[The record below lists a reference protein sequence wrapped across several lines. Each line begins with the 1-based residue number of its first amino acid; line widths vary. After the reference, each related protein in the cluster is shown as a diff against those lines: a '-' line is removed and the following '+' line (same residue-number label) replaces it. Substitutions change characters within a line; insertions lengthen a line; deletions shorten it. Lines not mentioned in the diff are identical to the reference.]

1 MSVRPSWACHC
12 RQPFRPPRHSGAG
25 SRWLYNLS
33 MAAYEFASKEF
44 DDAVRAAG
52 RRAFE
57 ETLAAGLSVFYLDDE
72 GLDLM
77 EQPDGRRFEIR
88 WIPGAPSGENYEIL
102 REVKKRAA

>member
-1 MSVRPSWACHC
+1 
-12 RQPFRPPRHSGAG
+12 
-25 SRWLYNLS
+25 
-33 MAAYEFASKEF
+33 MAAYDFASKEF

-57 ETLAAGLSVFYLDDE
+57 ESLAAGLPVFYLDDE
-72 GLDLM
+72 GLNVM

-102 REVKKRAA
+102 REVTPRAALTTCPT